1 MRAARWPVG
10 RVVVA
15 AALVLMIAGG
25 LASVVPARPGGLP
38 LDQLRAWWSAH
49 S

>member
-1 MRAARWPVG
+1 LRAARWPVG

-15 AALVLMIAGG
+15 AALVLVITG
-25 LASVVPARPGGLP
+25 LASAVPARPAGLP